1 MKNQYPGFFLVIEGI
16 DGSGK
21 STLANNLYLALKKMG
36 KDCLLTFE
44 PTKGKWGSI
53 LRKSFT
59 GAERLSANEELGL
72 FMKDRQDHLENV
84 IIPALKEGR
93 TIICDRYYFSTA
105 AYQGARGLDPRAI
118 LAESKAK
125 FLEPDLCLLLEIAP
139 EEAINRIR
147 HGRKEQENNFEQLEY
162 LKAVAKIY
170 STLKNGCICLDANLP
185 IEELTDLA
193 LKLILQHLEDKKL
206 NKTSAVLT

>member
-44 PTKGKWGSI
+44 PTNGKWGAI
-53 LRKSFT
+53 LRQSFT

-84 IIPALKEGR
+84 IIPALKDGR
-93 TIICDRYYFSTA
+93 IIICDRYYFSTA
-105 AYQGARGLDPRAI
+105 AYQGARGLDPQAI
-118 LAESKAK
+118 LAESRAK
-125 FLEPDLCLLLEIAP
+125 SLEPDLCLFLELSP

-147 HGRKEQENNFEQLEY
+147 HGRKEKENNFEQLDY
-162 LKAVAKIY
+162 LKSVAKIY
-170 STLKNGCICLDANLP
+170 GTVKNGCIPLDATLP
-185 IEELTDLA
+185 IEELTDQA
-193 LKLILQHLEDKKL
+193 LKLILQRLEDKNL
-206 NKTSAVLT
+206 N